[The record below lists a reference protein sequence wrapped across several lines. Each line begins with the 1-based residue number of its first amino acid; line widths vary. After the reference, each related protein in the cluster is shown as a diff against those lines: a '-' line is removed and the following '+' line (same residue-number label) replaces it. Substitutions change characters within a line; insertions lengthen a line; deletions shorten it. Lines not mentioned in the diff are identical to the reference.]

1 MEAFRSYDFE
11 EAKPEENTFNNMSI
25 NTEILT
31 HLFLQTIL
39 LLFYP
44 FKKYL
49 LSAYYVSRHWSKEIG
64 GWGEGSQPT
73 SWSPVC
79 VVTNLLKLFSLT
91 AAVRFSW
98 VLNCCKI
105 VLSAGS
111 NSAEAVSPSKYSL
124 CGFKD
129 SLKSSSIFFIYIKW
143 SCFRII
149 GAYQW
154 ISSGN
159 NN

>member
-64 GWGEGSQPT
+64 G
-73 SWSPVC
+73 
-79 VVTNLLKLFSLT
+79 
-91 AAVRFSW
+91 
-98 VLNCCKI
+98 
-105 VLSAGS
+105 
-111 NSAEAVSPSKYSL
+111 
-124 CGFKD
+124 
-129 SLKSSSIFFIYIKW
+129 
-143 SCFRII
+143 
-149 GAYQW
+149 
-154 ISSGN
+154 
-159 NN
+159 